1 MIRYR
6 NNRSDFWFDL
16 INNIVM
22 FIFLV
27 FGIDFIPIDLPQ
39 FIRGGFGCM
48 GIKRYSK
55 IKTSGSGI
63 GTPPFTPYSVRS
75 SALY

>member
-27 FGIDFIPIDLPQ
+27 FGIDFIPIDLRCQ
-39 FIRGGFGCM
+39 RFHQRSIR
-48 GIKRYSK
+48 S
-55 IKTSGSGI
+55 
-63 GTPPFTPYSVRS
+63 
-75 SALY
+75 